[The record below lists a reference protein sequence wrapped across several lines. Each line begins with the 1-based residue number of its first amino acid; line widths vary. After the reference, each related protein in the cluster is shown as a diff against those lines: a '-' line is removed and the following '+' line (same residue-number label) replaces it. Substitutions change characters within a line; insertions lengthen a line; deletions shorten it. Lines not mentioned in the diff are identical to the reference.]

1 MKGLNSIIIN
11 FILPIV
17 VLYFVFRI
25 NSLLGWL
32 LVLIFIL
39 YSTFK
44 SRSDI
49 YAHIGNNA
57 YMKGNE
63 EKAFIWIKKA
73 ATLKESK
80 VKFKIG
86 YAFLLVKRDQIE
98 AAEKIIN
105 EILNSSA
112 TKDDKFN
119 ARVTLSL
126 VEWKKGRL
134 YYAINILEDVY
145 SNFKNTN
152 LYVYL
157 GFLYLL
163 KGDIEKAIKFNEEAY
178 EYNDTNSLI
187 LNNLAQVYF
196 KAEDFDKC
204 EEILVKLLEKTPNYS
219 EPYYLLGFIM
229 LQKGEQE
236 KAKNY
241 FKQAQIYKVSFFSTL
256 NDQIIKGKID
266 EQSI

>member
-1 MKGLNSIIIN
+1 MKGLNSIIVN

-17 VLYFVFRI
+17 VLYFIFRI

-44 SRSDI
+44 SRADI

-73 ATLKESK
+73 ATLKDSK

-98 AAEKIIN
+98 VAEKIIN
-105 EILNSSA
+105 DVLNSSA
-112 TKDDKFN
+112 IKDEKFN
-119 ARVTLSL
+119 ARIALSL

-134 YYAINILEDVY
+134 YYAINILEDIY
-145 SNFKNTN
+145 ANFKNTN

-157 GFLYLL
+157 GFFYLL
-163 KGDIEKAIKFNEEAY
+163 KGDMEKAIKFNEEAY
-178 EYNDTNSLI
+178 EYNDTSSLI

-196 KAEDFDKC
+196 KAEIFDKC
-204 EEILVKLLEKTPNYS
+204 EEILMKLLEKTPNFS
-219 EPYYLLGFIM
+219 EPYYFWGHIM
-229 LQKGEQE
+229 FQKGELE

-241 FKQAQIYKVSFFSTL
+241 FKQAQNYKVSFFCIL
-256 NDQIIKGKID
+256 NDQIIKEKIE
-266 EQSI
+266 EQAI